1 MIRNLLATDLG
12 RFRLLAF
19 AEGLSFLIV
28 LFVTMPLKYYFDQP
42 QPNKIIGM
50 LHGILFVGYCFYV
63 LRLKWSLNWSWG
75 KAVLLWLASVVPF
88 GTFIADWKLL
98 REETVA

>member
-28 LFVTMPLKYYFDQP
+28 LFITMPLKYYYDQP
-42 QPNKIIGM
+42 QPNKVVGM
-50 LHGILFVGYCFYV
+50 LHGLLFVGYCYYV
-63 LRLKWSLNWSWG
+63 LLLKWERNWSWG
-75 KAVLLWLASVVPF
+75 KALLLWLASIVPF
-88 GTFIADWKLL
+88 GTFVADWKLL
-98 REETVA
+98 RQETA